1 MNCCANLSNL
11 VIYRALL
18 SDPIVNALRR
28 PKEFFAPELEG
39 LLLVAAEEKVSGLYP
54 LLFRVRLITPFAAI
68 CTGILDIHLIRYSS
82 RQRFLF

>member
-28 PKEFFAPELEG
+28 PKEFLRRNWKVCCW
-39 LLLVAAEEKVSGLYP
+39 LLLKKRPDRDYSFGV
-54 LLFRVRLITPFAAI
+54 FAVGNRA
-68 CTGILDIHLIRYSS
+68 
-82 RQRFLF
+82 

>member
-28 PKEFFAPELEG
+28 PKEFFAPELECCW
-39 LLLVAAEEKVSGLYP
+39 LLLKKKA
-54 LLFRVRLITPFAAI
+54 
-68 CTGILDIHLIRYSS
+68 
-82 RQRFLF
+82 

>member
-39 LLLVAAEEKVSGLYP
+39 LLLVAAEEKG
-54 LLFRVRLITPFAAI
+54 
-68 CTGILDIHLIRYSS
+68 
-82 RQRFLF
+82 

>member
-39 LLLVAAEEKVSGLYP
+39 LLLVAAEEKRPDRDYSFGV
-54 LLFRVRLITPFAAI
+54 FAVGNRA
-68 CTGILDIHLIRYSS
+68 
-82 RQRFLF
+82 

>member
-39 LLLVAAEEKVSGLYP
+39 LLLVAAEEKGL
-54 LLFRVRLITPFAAI
+54 
-68 CTGILDIHLIRYSS
+68 TGIIPLEYLLLLPKKMTVKLVKDWQEL
-82 RQRFLF
+82 QRMIL

>member
-28 PKEFFAPELEG
+28 PKEFLRRNWKVCCW
-39 LLLVAAEEKVSGLYP
+39 LLLKKKA
-54 LLFRVRLITPFAAI
+54 
-68 CTGILDIHLIRYSS
+68 
-82 RQRFLF
+82 

>member
-39 LLLVAAEEKVSGLYP
+39 LPCWLLLKKKA
-54 LLFRVRLITPFAAI
+54 
-68 CTGILDIHLIRYSS
+68 
-82 RQRFLF
+82 

>member
-39 LLLVAAEEKVSGLYP
+39 LLLVAAEEKRPGMG
-54 LLFRVRLITPFAAI
+54 LLFLWMYLHVGNRAM
-68 CTGILDIHLIRYSS
+68 S
-82 RQRFLF
+82 

>member
-18 SDPIVNALRR
+18 ADPIVNALRR

-39 LLLVAAEEKVSGLYP
+39 LLLVAAEEK
-54 LLFRVRLITPFAAI
+54 A
-68 CTGILDIHLIRYSS
+68 
-82 RQRFLF
+82 